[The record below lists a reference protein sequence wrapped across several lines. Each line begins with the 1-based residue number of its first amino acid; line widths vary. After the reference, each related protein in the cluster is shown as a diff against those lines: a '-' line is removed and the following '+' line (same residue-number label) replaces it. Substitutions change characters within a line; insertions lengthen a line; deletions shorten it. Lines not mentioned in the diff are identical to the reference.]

1 MARNSATPLTFEL
14 PDGDVVEVITWDYVL
29 EKSKEILTPTIDHIS
44 VINSQLERIDNKLN
58 EWVEDNE

>member
-29 EKSKEILTPTIDHIS
+29 EKSKEMLTPTIDHIS

-58 EWVEDNE
+58 DWVENDE